1 LAANA
6 PVARAMVKVA
16 KMILKNSEDFI
27 TAPYV
32 LSRKYVGNRLG
43 AAVADCG
50 KHLHFFDY
58 GLQSFTWGK
67 KTARACVPFSG
78 DCSSLGPP
86 NRGLEHS
93 LNPVNYFLS
102 TYTSL

>member
-1 LAANA
+1 
-6 PVARAMVKVA
+6 
-16 KMILKNSEDFI
+16 MILKNSENFI

-50 KHLHFFDY
+50 KHLQFFDY
-58 GLQSFTWGK
+58 GLQSFTWGM

-93 LNPVNYFLS
+93 LNPVNCSRVLTLLFRNLRLP
-102 TYTSL
+102 SLQAKTMPI